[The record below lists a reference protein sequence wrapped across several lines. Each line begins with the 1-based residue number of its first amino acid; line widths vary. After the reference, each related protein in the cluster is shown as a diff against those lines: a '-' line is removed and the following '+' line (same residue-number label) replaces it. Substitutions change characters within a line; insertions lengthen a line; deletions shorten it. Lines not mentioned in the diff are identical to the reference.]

1 MKHYS
6 LYATLKIIIQ
16 VQLERIILLFQESPD
31 TSKMK
36 ITCQIFLGEVGHC
49 DLNQPHS
56 VKVQGQSWASR
67 LCGSVGIFSD
77 LQHSSCLQ
85 TTSAGLQLFLIYIQL
100 SFAFCGGVIS

>member
-16 VQLERIILLFQESPD
+16 VQFERTILLFQESPD

-56 VKVQGQSWASR
+56 VKVQGQSWA
-67 LCGSVGIFSD
+67 LGYVDLWGFS
-77 LQHSSCLQ
+77 QISSTLP
-85 TTSAGLQLFLIYIQL
+85 AYRQLLLGY
-100 SFAFCGGVIS
+100 SSS